1 MDIKSIIEGL
11 SAGLTPLIAVVMT
24 YIAYQQWCTN
34 KSRLAHELYDRR
46 LAIFKAVRAFYGE
59 MGDAGTAKYGMVMK
73 FYDAT
78 AEAEF
83 LFDDEVM
90 EHIEE
95 LYKKGMYLASL
106 HEKMYPSTPGAPGL
120 PVGEERS
127 RVAEEHGKLH
137 LWFQQDGITETR
149 KRFRKYL
156 AVSA

>member
-1 MDIKSIIEGL
+1 MDIKCIIEGL

-24 YIAYQQWCTN
+24 YIAYQQWRTN
-34 KSRLAHELYDRR
+34 KGRLTHELYDRR
-46 LAIFKAVRAFYGE
+46 LTVFKAVTAFYGE
-59 MGDAGTAKYGMVMK
+59 MGDAGTAKYGIVTK
-73 FYDAT
+73 FSVAT

-83 LFDDEVM
+83 LFGDEVE

-95 LYKKGMYLASL
+95 LYKKGMHLASL
-106 HEKMYPSTPGAPGL
+106 HEKMYPGSGEPGL

-137 LWFQQDGITETR
+137 LWFQQNGRTETR

-156 AVSA
+156 AVST